1 MDLFGSK
8 VTNFLIFSQKNV
20 FLIFQ
25 ETELYRPKIKKF
37 LILSGLS
44 PKNVF
49 PEKEILIVFPKKN
62 LLWKNFL
69 SSFKKRFFLY
79 FEKWNFLAV

>member
-8 VTNFLIFSQKNV
+8 ITNFLVFSQKKV

-37 LILSGLS
+37 LILFGLS
-44 PKNVF
+44 PKNF
-49 PEKEILIVFPKKN
+49 SLK
-62 LLWKNFL
+62 KNFL
-69 SSFKKRFFLY
+69 
-79 FEKWNFLAV
+79 